1 MTAQGISE
9 RRAGRQARG
18 TSLQREV
25 RRGIRGVEDRCSAPC
40 PNSGCLMFDQPNRVP
55 PNAGL
60 DALQIPPD
68 RWPDRG
74 RL

>member
-55 PNAGL
+55 PERRAGCT
-60 DALQIPPD
+60 PD
-68 RWPDRG
+68 PSRPMARPWPS
-74 RL
+74 